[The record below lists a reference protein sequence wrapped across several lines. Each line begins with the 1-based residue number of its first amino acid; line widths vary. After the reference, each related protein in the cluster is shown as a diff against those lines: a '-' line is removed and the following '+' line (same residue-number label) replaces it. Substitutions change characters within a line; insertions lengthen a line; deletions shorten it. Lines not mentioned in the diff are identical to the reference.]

1 MNPTNQPKKEGKK
14 KKKEK
19 RKGLEGSENNGL
31 GKKHVFIYFRVNR
44 EATCVSSSF
53 ARQQTVRNTITS
65 PPNNILDTPIHSFS
79 WMLLIRPQKIL
90 KP

>member
-1 MNPTNQPKKEGKK
+1 VNPTNQPKKEGKK

-53 ARQQTVRNTITS
+53 ARQQTS
-65 PPNNILDTPIHSFS
+65 SEKLG
-79 WMLLIRPQKIL
+79 MLTLQHHAS
-90 KP
+90 